1 MRKSI
6 VFCGMAVLLLAVPT
20 FAQQDKS
27 KRPSP
32 PGSTTC
38 RFADGKH
45 VNIDYSRPSV
55 KGRQVYGG
63 LVPWDKVWR
72 TGANEATTFVT
83 DVNLNV
89 GGTPVPAGAY
99 TLYTIPSQSQWK
111 LIISRKTGQ
120 WGIPYPENEDLARV
134 DMKSEPL
141 PSNVEEF
148 TINFAQKGPS
158 ACTLYLDWE
167 RTRASVDITEQ
178 K

>member
-1 MRKSI
+1 MRKKAL
-6 VFCGMAVLLLAVPT
+6 VCGWILLVSFIA

-32 PGSTTC
+32 PGTATC
-38 RFADGKH
+38 HFADGKQ
-45 VNIDYSRPSV
+45 VNIDYSRPSM
-55 KGRQVYGG
+55 KGRQIYGG

-83 DVNLNV
+83 DTNLSV

-99 TLYTIPSQSQWK
+99 TLFTVPSQSQWK
-111 LIISRKTGQ
+111 LVISKKTGE

-134 DMKSEPL
+134 NMKSEPL
-141 PSNVEEF
+141 PSPVEEF
-148 TINFAQKGPS
+148 TINFKQNGSS
-158 ACTLYLDWE
+158 ACTLNLDWE
-167 RTRASVDITEQ
+167 RTRASVEVTEQ

>member
-1 MRKSI
+1 MRKSAL
-6 VFCGMAVLLLAVPT
+6 VCGLMLLVSFVA

-32 PGSTTC
+32 PGTATC
-38 RFADGKH
+38 QFADGKH
-45 VNIDYSRPSV
+45 VNIDYSRPSM
-55 KGRQVYGG
+55 KGRQIYGE

-83 DVNLNV
+83 DTNLNV

-99 TLYTIPSQSQWK
+99 TLFTVPSQSQWK
-111 LIISRKTGQ
+111 LVISKKTGE

-134 DMKSEPL
+134 NMKSEPL
-141 PSNVEEF
+141 PSSVDEF
-148 TINFAQKGPS
+148 TINFKQNGPS
-158 ACTLYLDWE
+158 ACTLNIDWE
-167 RTRASVDITEQ
+167 RTRASVDISEQ